1 MITRIASVL
10 ALIALLCSS
19 SILHAAE
26 PLRILFIGNSYTAVN
41 NLPDMVG
48 QLAAQGGH
56 AVTVM
61 ASAPGGMTLQAQS
74 TFPPTVDLIK
84 QGNWDYVVLQEQSQL
99 PSFPDE
105 QVEQQFYPN
114 VKKLDA
120 MIHEYSPCA
129 QVILYV
135 TWGRKNGDQ
144 QNGAFFPPV
153 GTYEGMDSLLTLRYS
168 NAADTIG
175 ALLSP
180 AGPLWHVIRDSFP
193 DIELYQPDESHPTIA
208 GTYAAACSF
217 YALLFGESVE
227 SLLVDIA
234 VPIEVT
240 SIIQQLARRVV
251 ADNQS
256 YWSRFVHH
264 VEAGFI
270 IDSSRTAQ
278 TYVGF
283 TNTSVHADHYLWDFG
298 DGTTDTT
305 QSPLHEFAPGTHTI
319 CLTAYTQCDT
329 VTICDT
335 ITVSLTSVNE
345 GTASRVMLYPNP
357 ASTVLTIAG
366 IESAEYV
373 VIDLAGGEVLRG
385 VCPSTTSTIDVSTL
399 ASGMYYV
406 VVTGSTSRSVHPLVI
421 VAE

>member
-120 MIHEYSPCA
+120 LIHEYSPCA

-153 GTYEGMDSLLTLRYS
+153 ATYEGMDSLLTLRYS

-180 AGPLWHVIRDSFP
+180 VGPLWHAIRDSFP
-193 DIELYQPDESHPTIA
+193 NVEMYQPDESHPTLS

-227 SLLVDIA
+227 SLNVGVD
-234 VPIEVT
+234 VSPEVALAF
-240 SIIQQLARRVV
+240 QQLARIIV
-251 ADNQS
+251 ADKQA
-256 YWSRFVHH
+256 YWSRFVKH
-264 VEAGFI
+264 VDASFT

-298 DGTTDTT
+298 DGTTDTS
-305 QSPLHEFAPGTHTI
+305 QSPLHEFAAGTHTV
-319 CLTAYTQCDT
+319 CLTAYRHCDS
-329 VTICDT
+329 VTMCDT
-335 ITVSLTSVNE
+335 IEVTTTSVHE
-345 GTASRVMLYPNP
+345 DTASRAMLYPNP
-357 ASTVLTIAG
+357 ASTVLTIAD
-366 IESAEYV
+366 IEAAQYV

-385 VCPSTTSTIDVSTL
+385 VCPSPASTIDVSTL

-406 VVTGSTSRSVHPLVI
+406 VVTTSTSRSVHPLVI